1 MMEDWEIKICLRLSQ
16 EKRFQE
22 LMDAF
27 VRILEPY
34 SNLLESLPE
43 EQSAI
48 IKCYQRIMAEI
59 ERYQTSMAYQIGK
72 EDS

>member
-1 MMEDWEIKICLRLSQ
+1 MMEDWEIKMCLRLNQ
-16 EKRFQE
+16 EKCFQE

-34 SNLLESLPE
+34 SNLMKSLPE

-48 IKCYQRIMAEI
+48 IVCYQQIMVEI